1 MPQIWSNRTLQ
12 GLINV
17 RRESNEVSFFITIF
31 CIFKLFIKIKLI
43 LKHHTY
49 GTRKVE
55 YWQLVAGR
63 VNNEYGG
70 NFTYQQCR
78 SRFNA
83 LVREFYVSLNIYY
96 YLWHL

>member
-12 GLINV
+12 ALIDV
-17 RRESNEVSFFITIF
+17 RRASNEV
-31 CIFKLFIKIKLI
+31 
-43 LKHHTY
+43 KHSIY
-49 GTRKVE
+49 GNRKVE
-55 YWQLVAGR
+55 YWQLVAAQL
-63 VNNEYGG
+63 NSEYGV

>member
-1 MPQIWSNRTLQ
+1 M
-12 GLINV
+12 
-17 RRESNEVSFFITIF
+17 
-31 CIFKLFIKIKLI
+31 
-43 LKHHTY
+43 KHNIY

-55 YWQLVAGR
+55 YWQLVTAQL
-63 VNNEYGG
+63 NNEYGG